1 MRERD
6 WVTAK
11 FQSEPLKRSFR
22 DLPDS
27 FDANAS
33 LEPSLVLEDMLRNKP
48 SILKVELY
56 DTTLRDGNQGVGVN
70 FSVNDK
76 LKIARRLSEFGIDII
91 EGGWP
96 SESNPSEVEFFKL
109 YKEEGVDAAVSA
121 IGATRKPNSN
131 PRADR
136 NLEALISIE
145 SDYVTL
151 VGKSWRLHVEK
162 ILDTTLKEN
171 LHMITDS
178 VEYLKEHGCKVIF
191 DAEHF
196 FDGFKDDPAY
206 SVQTLKAAVDGGAS
220 TVVLCDTRGSST
232 PYEVYDVTRH
242 ITKTVSVP
250 VGVHAHNDRGL
261 ATANSI
267 FAVMAGAEHFQ
278 GTVNGIG
285 ERCGNANMIEF
296 IGNLEFSLGYRTGL
310 DLKRLR
316 QLSEY
321 VYEIANLTP
330 NNYMPFVGKYA
341 FAHKAGIHG
350 HAVTKLPRAYEGID
364 PSLVGNSRNVTV
376 SGQAGLTN
384 IITKAQQ
391 LGYRLDKS
399 DPKAKEF
406 LMKIKRMDSSG
417 YNLENANATLEL
429 LYARTL
435 GERLD
440 YFTMINWR
448 AFVTGENGVLHSE
461 STVKLKVKDESI
473 ISAGE
478 GNGPVNAFDN
488 ALRKALETHYPELC
502 RVRLVGYRVREID
515 VERGTAAAVR
525 VFIEFEA
532 DGERWSTAGVST
544 NILKASE
551 EALLDGYIY
560 FLYKN
565 KSGRVEARQHR
576 SMKGSED

>member
-6 WVTAK
+6 WVTVK
-11 FQSEPLKRSFR
+11 FQDDPPKTSSRILSDCSSPNSSSEPSQI
-22 DLPDS
+22 
-27 FDANAS
+27 
-33 LEPSLVLEDMLRNKP
+33 LEEISRNRH
-48 SILKVELY
+48 SIMKVELY
-56 DTTLRDGNQGVGVN
+56 DTTLRDGNQCVGVN
-70 FSVNDK
+70 FSLNDK
-76 LKIARRLSEFGIDII
+76 IKIARQLSEFGIGII

-96 SESNPSEVEFFKL
+96 GESNPSENEFFKL
-109 YKEEGVDAAVSA
+109 YRREGVTSAVSA

-131 PRADR
+131 PRGDR
-136 NLEALISIE
+136 NLEALISVE

-171 LHMITDS
+171 LHMITES
-178 VEYLKEHGCKVIF
+178 VEYLKDHGRKVIF

-232 PYEVYDVTRH
+232 PDEIYNITRY
-242 ITKTVSVP
+242 ITKIVNIP
-250 VGVHAHNDRGL
+250 VGIHAHNDRGL

-285 ERCGNANMIEF
+285 ERCGNANIIEF

-330 NNYMPFVGKYA
+330 NSYMPFVGKHA

-350 HAVTKLPRAYEGID
+350 HAVARLPRAYESID
-364 PSLVGNSRNVTV
+364 PSLVGNSRIVTV

-384 IITKAQQ
+384 IISKAKQ
-391 LGYRLDKS
+391 LGYRLGKS
-399 DPKAKEF
+399 DPEAKE
-406 LMKIKRMDSSG
+406 LLVKIKRMDSSG

-429 LYARTL
+429 LYARTF

-440 YFTMINWR
+440 YFTLINWR
-448 AFVTGENGVLHSE
+448 AFVTGGENSLHSE
-461 STVKLKVKDESI
+461 STVKLKVRDKSI
-473 ISAGE
+473 IAAGE

-502 RVRLVGYRVREID
+502 RVKLVGYRVREID

-565 KSGRVEARQHR
+565 KSGGKR
-576 SMKGSED
+576 GC

>member
-6 WVTAK
+6 WVTVK
-11 FQSEPLKRSFR
+11 FQDDPPKTSSRILSDCSSPNSKSEPSQI
-22 DLPDS
+22 
-27 FDANAS
+27 
-33 LEPSLVLEDMLRNKP
+33 LEEISRNRH
-48 SILKVELY
+48 SIMKVELY
-56 DTTLRDGNQGVGVN
+56 DTTLRDGNQCVGVN
-70 FSVNDK
+70 FSLNDK
-76 LKIARRLSEFGIDII
+76 IKIARQLSEFGIGII

-96 SESNPSEVEFFKL
+96 GESNPSENEFFKL
-109 YKEEGVDAAVSA
+109 YRREGVTSAVSA

-131 PRADR
+131 PRGDR
-136 NLEALISIE
+136 NLEALISVE

-171 LHMITDS
+171 LHMITES
-178 VEYLKEHGCKVIF
+178 VEYLKDHGRKVIF

-232 PYEVYDVTRH
+232 PDEIYNITRY
-242 ITKTVSVP
+242 ITKIVNIP
-250 VGVHAHNDRGL
+250 VGIHAHNDRGL

-285 ERCGNANMIEF
+285 ERCGNANIIEF

-330 NNYMPFVGKYA
+330 NSYMPFVGKHA

-350 HAVTKLPRAYEGID
+350 HAVARLPRAYESID
-364 PSLVGNSRNVTV
+364 PSLVGNSRIVTV

-384 IITKAQQ
+384 IISKAKQ
-391 LGYRLDKS
+391 LGYRLGKS
-399 DPKAKEF
+399 DPEAKE
-406 LMKIKRMDSSG
+406 LLVKIKRMDSSG

-429 LYARTL
+429 LYARTF

-440 YFTMINWR
+440 YFTLINWR
-448 AFVTGENGVLHSE
+448 AFVTGGENSLHSE
-461 STVKLKVKDESI
+461 STVKLKVRDKSI
-473 ISAGE
+473 IAAGE

-502 RVRLVGYRVREID
+502 RVKLVGYRVREID

-565 KSGRVEARQHR
+565 KSGGKR
-576 SMKGSED
+576 GC

>member
-6 WVTAK
+6 WVTVK
-11 FQSEPLKRSFR
+11 FQDDPPKTSSRILSDCSSPNSSSEPSQI
-22 DLPDS
+22 
-27 FDANAS
+27 
-33 LEPSLVLEDMLRNKP
+33 LEEISRNRP
-48 SILKVELY
+48 SIMKVELY
-56 DTTLRDGNQGVGVN
+56 DTTLRDGNQCVGVN
-70 FSVNDK
+70 FSLNDK
-76 LKIARRLSEFGIDII
+76 IKIARQLSEFGIGII

-96 SESNPSEVEFFKL
+96 GESNPSENEFFKL
-109 YKEEGVDAAVSA
+109 YRREGVTSAVSA

-131 PRADR
+131 PRGDR
-136 NLEALISIE
+136 NLEALISVE

-171 LHMITDS
+171 LHMITES
-178 VEYLKEHGCKVIF
+178 VEYLKDHGRKVIF

-232 PYEVYDVTRH
+232 PDEIYNITRY
-242 ITKTVSVP
+242 ITKIVNIP
-250 VGVHAHNDRGL
+250 VGIHAHNDRGL

-285 ERCGNANMIEF
+285 ERCGNANIIEF

-330 NNYMPFVGKYA
+330 NSYMPFVGKHA

-350 HAVTKLPRAYEGID
+350 HAVARLPRAYESID
-364 PSLVGNSRNVTV
+364 PSLVGNSRIVTV

-384 IITKAQQ
+384 IISKAKQ
-391 LGYRLDKS
+391 LGYRLGKS
-399 DPKAKEF
+399 DPEAKE
-406 LMKIKRMDSSG
+406 LLVKIKRMDSSG

-429 LYARTL
+429 LYARTF

-440 YFTMINWR
+440 YFTLINWR
-448 AFVTGENGVLHSE
+448 AFVTGGENSLHSE
-461 STVKLKVKDESI
+461 STVKLKVRDKSI
-473 ISAGE
+473 IAAGE

-502 RVRLVGYRVREID
+502 RVKLVGYRVREID

-565 KSGRVEARQHR
+565 KSGGKR
-576 SMKGSED
+576 GC